1 MNNLIVIN
9 LLKSFLLC
17 VPFVLILLKDIVY
30 CILTGIQSHRETIFE
45 KYKDQLFKQH
55 NVHNEHDLPKKAFN
69 EYYEKYHF
77 VYYESKLQKIL
88 NFIQNDLWIDSYNG
102 VYEFYLAV
110 STIFLL
116 AGVVCIL
123 FVIDDYKDQKKLYE
137 SNYQVIRQYED
148 GNYKNLSTWTYDARS
163 ICERAES
170 TNDKFF
176 TKDGSPN
183 PGWFKYILPENYD
196 GLKPIDTNII
206 WTDYYKLCG
215 VNNDQRTDK

>member
-9 LLKSFLLC
+9 LLKSFLLYI
-17 VPFVLILLKDIVY
+17 PFVLILLKDII
-30 CILTGIQSHRETIFE
+30 CFILAGIQSHRETVFE

-55 NVHNEHDLPKKAFN
+55 NVYNEHDLPKKAFN

-88 NFIQNDLWIDSYNG
+88 NFIQDNLWIDSYNG
-102 VYEFYLAV
+102 VYEFYLV
-110 STIFLL
+110 ISTIFLL
-116 AGVVCIL
+116 AGIVCTMFVV
-123 FVIDDYKDQKKLYE
+123 DDYKDQKKLYE

-163 ICERAES
+163 ICENAES
-170 TNDKFF
+170 TNNKFF
-176 TKDGSPN
+176 GKDGN
-183 PGWFKYILPENYD
+183 PRQSWFKYIDSKNYD
-196 GLKPIDTNII
+196 GLKPIDTNVI

-215 VNNDQRTDK
+215 VNDDKRTDK